1 MKGGV
6 ETTFQKLI
14 ALDIVQ
20 DRALVMVIST
30 VLPDYLGWCGQYA
43 GPTNACPTRRR
54 CIILT
59 SGRIVVVR
67 EASG

>member
-6 ETTFQKLI
+6 ESTFQKLI

-43 GPTNACPTRRR
+43 RPTNAWPARQRS
-54 CIILT
+54 IILT
-59 SGRIVVVR
+59 NGRIVVIR
-67 EASG
+67 EAAW

>member
-43 GPTNACPTRRR
+43 RSNNAWPARRR
-54 CIILT
+54 RIILT
-59 SGRIVVVR
+59 NGRIVVIR
-67 EASG
+67 ETAG